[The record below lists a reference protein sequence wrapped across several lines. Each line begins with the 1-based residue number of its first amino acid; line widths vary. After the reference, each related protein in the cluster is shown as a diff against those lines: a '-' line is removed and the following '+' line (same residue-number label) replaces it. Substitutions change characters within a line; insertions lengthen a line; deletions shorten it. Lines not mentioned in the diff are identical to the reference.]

1 MTRTIHSY
9 HQKQLNEA
17 HQKQLLKRN
26 EKTSKIHRFD
36 HISSALRDRRS
47 SLFEFSTLAE
57 FFIAKSDTNRK
68 HKRNFK
74 IKNTRS
80 ADHIE
85 DLKRTYI
92 EGIRYTRETPG
103 GQGGNWGKKRTTGG
117 AYPALTR
124 RKMIQEIKKW

>member
-1 MTRTIHSY
+1 MTRTIHLY

-17 HQKQLLKRN
+17 HQKQFLKRN

-36 HISSALRDRRS
+36 HIFSALRDDRS

-57 FFIAKSDTNRK
+57 FFISKSDTNRK
-68 HKRNFK
+68 HKRNLR

-85 DLKRTYI
+85 NLKKTHI
-92 EGIRYTRETPG
+92 ENIR
-103 GQGGNWGKKRTTGG
+103 
-117 AYPALTR
+117 
-124 RKMIQEIKKW
+124 